1 MVCVLSENRCPGNL
15 NRSFLQ
21 RRRRWGWTTRAGS
34 KNSWLLPSPVLPP
47 IHALASHPAE
57 WAKQGRG
64 QPPFFFPLSDF
75 SNGCTIFN
83 SCKKASQSMSR
94 EAVGRWCQQG
104 TLRTGG
110 AGPTCVWL
118 SKAFSCH
125 RAGCINPA
133 RAWLLLA
140 WGLLAGDSLA
150 LTSCQGPPQK
160 GTQKLV
166 SEHQAS
172 FGSQC

>member
-1 MVCVLSENRCPGNL
+1 MWCVFSVKIGVQEI
-15 NRSFLQ
+15 
-21 RRRRWGWTTRAGS
+21 WTGAFCKGEEDEDGQQGQGLKT
-34 KNSWLLPSPVLPP
+34 VDYF
-47 IHALASHPAE
+47 HHQ

-125 RAGCINPA
+125 PAGCTNPA
-133 RAWLLLA
+133 RARLLLA

-150 LTSCQGPPQK
+150 LTSCQDPPQK

-172 FGSQC
+172 FGCQC